1 MYFDFSALPAQT
13 QYNLLTATVTP
24 RPIAWVTTRSNAGV
38 VNAAPYSFFNVM
50 GHQPPTVALGMMRHA
65 RGALKDTAANILE
78 NGEFVVNLVPER
90 LVMEMNQTCA
100 DYPAAVDELEQ
111 AGLKPLP
118 ARHVHPPLIQG
129 CPVSLECVSIASVIT
144 GPLQTVVIGRVL
156 AAHIDDSVVLDPEQG
171 FVDTPRLG
179 LISRMHGG
187 GWYGRS
193 TDLFQLARPVDA
205 ALKPEMATE

>member
-24 RPIAWVTTRSNAGV
+24 RPIAWVTTRSNDGV

-50 GHQPPTVALGMMRHA
+50 GHQPPTVALGMMRHPS
-65 RGALKDTAANILE
+65 GSLKDTATNILE
-78 NGEFVVNLVPER
+78 NGEFVVNLVPESM
-90 LVMEMNQTCA
+90 VAQMNQTCA
-100 DYPAAVDELEQ
+100 DYPAAVDELKQ
-111 AGLKPLP
+111 AGLESVP
-118 ARHVHPPLIQG
+118 AHHVQPPLIRG

-144 GPLQTVVIGRVL
+144 GPLQTVVIGRVV
-156 AAHIDDSVVLDPEQG
+156 AAHIDDAVVLDPEQG
-171 FVDTPRLG
+171 FVDTPKLG

-187 GWYGRS
+187 GWYARS

-205 ALKPEMATE
+205 TLKEAATTT